1 MSEPTDPKSGNTVP
15 EGQTLD
21 AADILAL
28 LPHRWP
34 FVLIDRVDELVPGE
48 RARGR
53 KCVTASEP
61 WFAGHF
67 PTRPVFPG
75 VLMTEAFAQLACVVA
90 MAAHPEDQGREVYL
104 LGVDKVRFRKPVT
117 PGDVIILE
125 VTVLAVRRGIWKF
138 QAEATVDGQRVAEG
152 ELLATVADR

>member
-1 MSEPTDPKSGNTVP
+1 M
-15 EGQTLD
+15 D
-21 AADILAL
+21 AARLLEL

-48 RARGR
+48 RALGR
-53 KCVTASEP
+53 KCVTATEP

-67 PTRPVFPG
+67 PSRPVFPG

-90 MAAHPEDQGREVYL
+90 MAANPDARGRDVYL
-104 LGVDKVRFRKPVT
+104 LGVDKMRFRKPVV
-117 PGDVIILE
+117 PGDVVILTVE
-125 VTVLAVRRGIWKF
+125 VLAVKRGIWKF
-138 QAEATVDGQRVAEG
+138 RAAATVDSQRVAEG

>member
-1 MSEPTDPKSGNTVP
+1 MSEPDTPSAPAV
-15 EGQTLD
+15 D
-21 AADILAL
+21 AARLLEL

-48 RARGR
+48 RALGR
-53 KCVTASEP
+53 KCVTATEP

-67 PTRPVFPG
+67 PSRPVFPG

-90 MAAHPEDQGREVYL
+90 MAANPDARGRDVYL
-104 LGVDKVRFRKPVT
+104 LGVDKMRFRKPVV
-117 PGDVIILE
+117 PGDVVILTVE
-125 VTVLAVRRGIWKF
+125 VLAVKRGIWKF
-138 QAEATVDGQRVAEG
+138 RAAATVDSQRVAEG

>member
-1 MSEPTDPKSGNTVP
+1 MTTPDAPTESA
-15 EGQTLD
+15 D
-21 AADILAL
+21 AGRILEL

-53 KCVTASEP
+53 KCVTATEP

-67 PTRPVFPG
+67 PSRPVFPG

-90 MAAHPEDQGREVYL
+90 MSANPDDQGREVYL
-104 LGVDKVRFRKPVT
+104 LGVDKVRFRKPVV
-117 PGDVIILE
+117 PGDVVLID
-125 VTVLAVRRGIWKF
+125 VSVLAVRRGIWKF
-138 QAEATVDGQRVAEG
+138 RAEATVDGQKVAEG

>member
-1 MSEPTDPKSGNTVP
+1 MSEADTPSAPAV
-15 EGQTLD
+15 D
-21 AADILAL
+21 ATRLLEL

-48 RARGR
+48 RATGR

-67 PTRPVFPG
+67 PSRPVFPG

-90 MAAHPEDQGREVYL
+90 MAAHPDAQGRDVYL
-104 LGVDKVRFRKPVT
+104 LGVDKMRFRKPVV
-117 PGDVIILE
+117 PGDVVSLTVE
-125 VTVLAVRRGIWKF
+125 VLAVKRGIWKF
-138 QAEATVDGQRVAEG
+138 RAAGTVDGQRVAEG